1 VADTLSKIL
10 YKAKIS
16 RYIKKLGNFEGD
28 NLINFNFADNTLIF
42 LNVDTKMIDALK
54 LLLIG
59 YEHLTCLKI
68 NFIKSEMVPLNL
80 QINSSYANIL
90 GCKIS
95 SFSITYLGM
104 PLHRK

>member
-1 VADTLSKIL
+1 VADTLSKFL

-80 QINSSYANIL
+80 QINSL
-90 GCKIS
+90 FVK
-95 SFSITYLGM
+95 F
-104 PLHRK
+104 LHSQSHI